1 MAMQAR
7 SDVKRPKQFKKLRR
21 KGMKKTVAARI
32 ANSKRRKNKKRRGR
46 KKR

>member
-1 MAMQAR
+1 MAMQTRA
-7 SDVKRPKQFKKLRR
+7 DVKRPKQFKKLRS

-32 ANSKRRKNKKRRGR
+32 ANSKRRKKKGRGR